1 MTWLWINADRIF
13 KFKKGSSHNNLDQDQ
28 LARLSVMFHVE
39 FQSLSCSSHRESDLE
54 FSGFMSRLFI
64 DSFQSSDEW
73 RVLKTL
79 KLVSA
84 SADGTIITLS
94 SLLGLFSP
102 PCRTTARILQCH
114 NLKCAV
120 CPVCSRGLSIRNKT
134 MSSVGSWELL
144 YEHTATLN
152 RTTNFVV
159 NAWQTWH
166 ITSLSTK

>member
-1 MTWLWINADRIF
+1 
-13 KFKKGSSHNNLDQDQ
+13 
-28 LARLSVMFHVE
+28 MFHVE

-64 DSFQSSDEW
+64 DSFQSSDKW

-102 PCRTTARILQCH
+102 PCRPTARILQCH

-152 RTTNFVV
+152 RTTKVCGECLTDVTYYIFKYKVIGCRDALTPCV
-159 NAWQTWH
+159 CCF
-166 ITSLSTK
+166 